1 MRLLRYIC
9 QLQRKA
15 SYLCWTSF
23 FRKLIQCILYVGFKT
38 SITGAYI
45 CWKPFIYRHSPY
57 QFPYIWYMHVAI
69 FTPHTTQPEW
79 MAQYSLLCLSACIY
93 ITLFYMHFLFVCLFV
108 CLKWAEQYIWSFFW
122 CGIAACIWWFHGDWG
137 MVTLHVLQHM
147 KSKAAK
153 QWGSGRLINGLK
165 KVRGNEEEA
174 LQTMWRSQR
183 MILPFCIIKCQI
195 IHLTPPKWIYGW
207 VTENIKSWAH
217 SFCCNFMKL
226 TMCAEKNVR
235 LILFT
240 AHRGCSISWKLVF

>member
-93 ITLFYMHFLFVCLFV
+93 ISLFYMHFLFVCLFEMSWTIYLIFFLMWYSCMHLMISWWLRNGYITCPSTHEV
-108 CLKWAEQYIWSFFW
+108 KSSITVRKWEAYKWAEESKGQWRRSIADNVKKSEDDSTILYYQMSNNSFDTPQMDLWMSYREYEIMSTQLLLQFYEIDNV
-122 CGIAACIWWFHGDWG
+122 CRKKCTPDFIYSPQG
-137 MVTLHVLQHM
+137 M
-147 KSKAAK
+147 
-153 QWGSGRLINGLK
+153 
-165 KVRGNEEEA
+165 
-174 LQTMWRSQR
+174 
-183 MILPFCIIKCQI
+183 
-195 IHLTPPKWIYGW
+195 
-207 VTENIKSWAH
+207 
-217 SFCCNFMKL
+217 
-226 TMCAEKNVR
+226 
-235 LILFT
+235 
-240 AHRGCSISWKLVF
+240 

>member
-15 SYLCWTSF
+15 SYLCWISF

-79 MAQYSLLCLSACIY
+79 MAHYSLLCLSACIY
-93 ITLFYMHFLFVCLFV
+93 ITLFYMHFLFVCLFEISWTIY
-108 CLKWAEQYIWSFFW
+108 LIFFLMWYSWMHLMISWWLRNGYITCPS
-122 CGIAACIWWFHGDWG
+122 
-137 MVTLHVLQHM
+137 THM

-217 SFCCNFMKL
+217 SFCSNFNKIDN
-226 TMCAEKNVR
+226 MCREKCMPDF
-235 LILFT
+235 IYSPQ
-240 AHRGCSISWKLVF
+240 GM

>member
-1 MRLLRYIC
+1 MWASKQALQVHIYAENHSFIDIHHINFPISDIC
-9 QLQRKA
+9 MWLYSPLTQPSQNEWH
-15 SYLCWTSF
+15 S
-23 FRKLIQCILYVGFKT
+23 ILYFVLVL
-38 SITGAYI
+38 A
-45 CWKPFIYRHSPY
+45 FILPC
-57 QFPYIWYMHVAI
+57 
-69 FTPHTTQPEW
+69 FTCT
-79 MAQYSLLCLSACIY
+79 
-93 ITLFYMHFLFVCLFV
+93 FCLFV

-240 AHRGCSISWKLVF
+240 AHRGCNISWKLVF